1 MKHILVIILSF
12 LLISCN
18 QSEVKE
24 LKKENSSL
32 SFDIMKMEKRIRL
45 LEDLNEGLHR
55 ENKEMLQ
62 DLQEIQVYASSA
74 SSHMS
79 NAIFWY
85 GESKFHF
92 TNSIKQIESDFNNI
106 IYICY
111 LVTCCVINSI

>member
-1 MKHILVIILSF
+1 MKHILVVMLSY
-12 LLISCN
+12 LLVSCN

-32 SFDIMKMEKRIRL
+32 SFDIRKMESRIKL
-45 LEDLNEGLHR
+45 LEDLNEGHLR
-55 ENKEMLQ
+55 ENKEMIQ
-62 DLQEIQVYASSA
+62 DLKEIQVYASSA
-74 SSHMS
+74 SSHIS

-106 IYICY
+106 IYITSKY
-111 LVTCCVINSI
+111 

>member
-1 MKHILVIILSF
+1 
-12 LLISCN
+12 
-18 QSEVKE
+18 
-24 LKKENSSL
+24 
-32 SFDIMKMEKRIRL
+32 
-45 LEDLNEGLHR
+45 
-55 ENKEMLQ
+55 MLQ

-106 IYICY
+106 IYITSKY
-111 LVTCCVINSI
+111 